1 MSFYN
6 VLFSSNFEI
15 VKHYIM
21 RKILIPT
28 DFSETSMNAIEYALE
43 LFKYDTCE
51 FIVMH
56 AFADEV
62 YNNTMEMDREFFEVF
77 KDKYRNSVEAQLQK
91 EVVVM
96 IKKTANPKHT
106 YNFEARFGSLV
117 DETNDIVERD
127 NIDIVVMGTK
137 GKTQNKEITFGS
149 QTLQVIKYVQC
160 PVLAIPIGYHGFPP
174 ENILFP
180 TDYLIPFKR
189 RELNLLS
196 TMAKSFVSNIQMLFI
211 SEFKKYSHRQ
221 EDNRLFLDHCF
232 RDNKKAYLQIKEKD
246 LAQGINKELNDK
258 KYDMLVM
265 VNHRHSYLE
274 NVLYHSTIEKI
285 GIDIKI
291 PFLVMQSIQR

>member
-1 MSFYN
+1 
-6 VLFSSNFEI
+6 
-15 VKHYIM
+15 M

-43 LFKYDTCE
+43 LFKYETCE

-62 YNNTMEMDREFFEVF
+62 YENTIEMDREFFEEF
-77 KDKYRNSVEAQLQK
+77 KEKYRNSVESQLQK

-96 IKKTANPKHT
+96 IKRTANPKHT

-117 DETNDIVERD
+117 DETNDIIERD

-160 PVLAIPIGYHGFPP
+160 PVLAIPVGYHGFPP

-180 TDYLIPFKR
+180 TDYMIPFKR
-189 RELNLLS
+189 RDLNLLS
-196 TMAKSFVSNIQMLFI
+196 TMAKSFASKIQMLFI
-211 SEFKKYSHRQ
+211 SEFKKLSHRQ

-232 RDNKKAYLQIKEKD
+232 RDNKKEYLQVKEKD

-274 NVLYHSTIEKI
+274 NILYHSTIEKI
-285 GIDIKI
+285 GVDIKI
-291 PFLVMQSIQR
+291 PFLVLQNIQR